1 MPAGTGGQG
10 FDWDCVAV
18 SGQVYDRPQEAPAHS
33 AGRSSQRGWPARL
46 VFALDALL
54 RRRIGIIEY
63 SADPDCVF
71 RIELRQLKHAIT
83 LSDGTA
89 LLPGEEIVQ
98 LHLCTERLPRYDGAG
113 ATFDW
118 ARRFSRLFISS
129 LQELASYL
137 SRHDLRQV
145 QGVRADAAFG
155 TAEHMDQVLR
165 FCGHY
170 GFKPVRDNAP
180 VTFGSHLHRL
190 GENMLI
196 SLLILAH
203 NRRAFRLD
211 CLRRSRAD
219 VFLTRAELDE
229 RFGRRGS
236 RLP

>member
-1 MPAGTGGQG
+1 MPAERGGQV
-10 FDWDCVAV
+10 FCWDCIAV
-18 SGQVYDRPQEAPAHS
+18 SGQVQDQAQRAPAHS
-33 AGRSSQRGWPARL
+33 AGGSPKRDWLARS
-46 VFALDALL
+46 VFALDAWL
-54 RRRIGIIEY
+54 RGRIGIIEY
-63 SADPDCVF
+63 SSDPDCVF
-71 RIELRQLKHAIT
+71 RIEFRQLKHAIT

-98 LHLCTERLPRYDGAG
+98 LHLWTERLPPYDGAG

-118 ARRFSRLFISS
+118 ARRFNRLFISS

-137 SRHDLRQV
+137 SRRDLRQV

-170 GFKPVRDNAP
+170 GFRPVREDAP
-180 VTFGSHLHRL
+180 VTLASHLHRL
-190 GENMLI
+190 GENILI

-203 NRRAFRLD
+203 NRRAFRVD

-219 VFLTRAELDE
+219 VFLTRSELDE
-229 RFGRRGS
+229 RFGWRGS
-236 RLP
+236 RKQ